1 MPVYIRTRTQQ
12 KYAEFMKAIILS
24 AGQGKRLLPLTENR
38 PKCMLE
44 VRGSQP
50 VLEVQL
56 RALAQCGV
64 DEAVVMVGF
73 GADEVEDFLAK
84 TNIPGI
90 RVRTLFN
97 PFYAQSDNLATV
109 WLARPEM
116 TEDFLVLNGD
126 TLFEPAVLDRLLTS
140 PPAPLTVTIN
150 EKASGYDDDDM
161 KVRLNG
167 GRRLK
172 NVSKKLDGQIDGES
186 IGLMR
191 FQGEGI
197 ERFKQALDAAVRT
210 QSGLSAWY
218 LQVVDTLASAMHIE
232 TTPITGLWWGEV
244 DCVEDLVSVREGLEL
259 LDKQRET
266 PAFVSPRE
274 ERIEGR

>member
-1 MPVYIRTRTQQ
+1 
-12 KYAEFMKAIILS
+12 MKAIILS

-38 PKCMLE
+38 PKCLLE
-44 VRGSQP
+44 VRGSQ
-50 VLEVQL
+50 VLLEVQL
-56 RALAQCGV
+56 RALAECGV
-64 DEAVVMVGF
+64 SEAVVMVGF
-73 GADEVEDFLAK
+73 GAEQVEEYLAGI
-84 TNIPGI
+84 TIPGI
-90 RVRTLFN
+90 EVKTFFN

-116 TEDFLVLNGD
+116 TGEFLILNGD
-126 TLFEPAVLDRLLTS
+126 TLFEPAVLQRLLAS
-140 PPAPLTVTIN
+140 PEAPLTVTIN
-150 EKASGYDDDDM
+150 EKTTGYDDDDM

-172 NVSKKLDGQIDGES
+172 NVSKKLEGQIDGES

-197 ERFKQALDAAVRT
+197 EQFKHALDNAVRA

-218 LQVVDTLASAMHIE
+218 LSVIDALAPHMQIE
-232 TTPITGLWWGEV
+232 TAAITGLWWGEV
-244 DCVEDLVSVREGLEL
+244 DCAEDLVIVREGIEQ
-259 LDKQRET
+259 LDKQKKA
-266 PAFVSPRE
+266 PAFVSPSE

>member
-1 MPVYIRTRTQQ
+1 MYIEPRTQQ

-24 AGQGKRLLPLTENR
+24 AGQGKRLLPLTESR

-56 RALAQCGV
+56 RALAECGV

-84 TNIPGI
+84 TTIPGI
-90 RVRTLFN
+90 RVRTFFN

-116 TEDFLVLNGD
+116 TDDFLILNGD
-126 TLFEPAVLDRLLTS
+126 TLFESAVLDRLLAS

-150 EKASGYDDDDM
+150 EKADGYDDDDM

-172 NVSKKLDGQIDGES
+172 NVSKKLDGKIDGES
-186 IGLMR
+186 IGMMR
-191 FQGEGI
+191 FQSQGI
-197 ERFKQALDAAVRT
+197 QQFKQALDDAVRA

-232 TTPITGLWWGEV
+232 TTSITGLWWGEV
-244 DCVEDLVSVREGLEL
+244 DCVEDLVSVREGLER
-259 LDKQRET
+259 LDKRREA
-266 PAFVSPRE
+266 PAFVSPGE
-274 ERIEGR
+274 EQIEGR

>member
-1 MPVYIRTRTQQ
+1 MQVQLQRYAQRTLT
-12 KYAEFMKAIILS
+12 ETMKAIILS

-38 PKCMLE
+38 PKCLLE
-44 VRGSQP
+44 VRGNQP

-64 DEAVVMVGF
+64 EEAVVMVGF
-73 GADEVEDFLAK
+73 GAEQVEEFLAR
-84 TNIPGI
+84 TEIPGI
-90 RVRTLFN
+90 RVRTFFN
-97 PFYAQSDNLATV
+97 PFYAKSDNLATV

-116 TEDFLVLNGD
+116 TGDFLILNGD
-126 TLFEPAVLDRLLTS
+126 TLFEPAALERLLNA

-150 EKASGYDDDDM
+150 EKSEGYDDDDM

-172 NVSKKLDGQIDGES
+172 NVSKKLEGPIDGES

-191 FQGEGI
+191 FQDAGI
-197 ERFKQALDAAVRT
+197 EQFRQALDDAVRA

-218 LQVVDTLASAMHIE
+218 LSVVDALASEMQIE
-232 TTPITGLWWGEV
+232 TVAITGLWWGEV
-244 DCVEDLVSVREGLEL
+244 DSPEDLSTVREGLER
-259 LDKQRET
+259 LDKERGA
-266 PAFVSPRE
+266 PAFVSPSEARA
-274 ERIEGR
+274 EGA